1 MKQMIPKKDILKIVT
16 LSFFGLAA
24 IEIIGEFLYSDF
36 IISLS
41 KPLLLPLILFIYWYN
56 SEKPSIVY
64 IVALLLNWSAN
75 VLFLSVV
82 SDVIFV
88 ATILFMLSRFFIFL
102 TIFEKLRNLNF
113 VPILIGSIPFL
124 FLFTYLIYLI
134 YEEVFGY
141 TVIVNLLQSL
151 FISVIG
157 GFALGN
163 FIMKSDEASKY
174 LLIASLCFALNI
186 FALGVKYYYLD
197 LGFLKPVAM
206 IFFIAGHFVFLRF
219 MIISEREKIIVN
231 QQK

>member
-36 IISLS
+36 LISLT
-41 KPLLLPLILFIYWYN
+41 KPLLLPLLLFFCFFD
-56 SEKPSIVY
+56 SSKVSKFY
-64 IVALLLNWSAN
+64 IVALLLNWCAN

-82 SDVIFV
+82 SEVIFV
-88 ATILFMLSRFFIFL
+88 ATILFMLSRFFIFI
-102 TIFEKLRNLNF
+102 TIFEKLRSLNF

-124 FLFTYLIYLI
+124 FLFTYLINLI

-141 TVIVNLLQSL
+141 TMIVVLLQSL
-151 FISVIG
+151 FMSVIG

-163 FIMKSDEASKY
+163 YVMKNDEVSKY
-174 LLIASLCFALNI
+174 LLVGSLFFALNI

-197 LGFLKPVAM
+197 LGFLKPVSM
-206 IFFIAGHFVFLRF
+206 IFFLAGHFIFLRF
-219 MIISEREKIIVN
+219 MIISEREKIIV
-231 QQK
+231 

>member
-36 IISLS
+36 LISLT
-41 KPLLLPLILFIYWYN
+41 KPLLLPLLLFLYWYD
-56 SEKPSIVY
+56 SSKVSKFY
-64 IVALLLNWSAN
+64 IVALLLNWCAN

-82 SDVIFV
+82 SEVIFV
-88 ATILFMLSRFFIFL
+88 ATILFMLSRFFIFI
-102 TIFEKLRNLNF
+102 TIFEKLRSLNF

-124 FLFTYLIYLI
+124 FLFTYLINLI

-141 TVIVNLLQSL
+141 TVIVVLLQSL
-151 FISVIG
+151 FMSVIG

-163 FIMKSDEASKY
+163 YVMKNDEVSKY
-174 LLIASLCFALNI
+174 LLVGSLFFALNI

-197 LGFLKPVAM
+197 LGFLKPVSM
-206 IFFIAGHFVFLRF
+206 IFFLAGHFIFLRF
-219 MIISEREKIIVN
+219 MIISEREKIIV
-231 QQK
+231 